1 MEFIEW
7 SELVTYTGALV
18 MVLIVTQLTKE
29 LNFIKSI
36 PTQIWSYLIA
46 LAILYPAHYFTG
58 QLTASNAVLILF
70 NSVIVALSANGGF
83 DALTRAFP
91 NLFNKE

>member
-7 SELVTYTGALV
+7 TELATCTGALV
-18 MVLIVTQLTKE
+18 MVLIITQLTKE
-29 LNFIKSI
+29 LKFIKSV
-36 PTQIWSYLIA
+36 PTQIWSYLIT
-46 LAILYPAHYFTG
+46 LAVLYPAYYFTG

-83 DALTRAFP
+83 DALTKVFP
-91 NLFNKE
+91 KLFNK